1 MFSEDKKYDCVVIGG
16 GPAGMMAAIR
26 AGELGKKVLLLEKN
40 KTLGKKLLLTGDGR
54 CNISHLEKSNKDFS
68 IKFGKK
74 GDFLLSAFSVFGS
87 REAFEFFEK
96 NGLLLNVEK
105 DGRIF
110 PKSNKSNDVLNKLVE
125 LLRKNKVDILY
136 DSEVKDIVVKN
147 DKIGKIILNDG
158 AEFSATNY
166 ILTTGGKSYAFTGS
180 NGSGFVF
187 AERLGHTIVAITPA
201 LSPIKL
207 KDVWVKDLAGISFQ
221 NVDISFFQNGKKFLE
236 RSGDILFT
244 HFGITGPVILNASND
259 LGDYIKK
266 GSISIFL
273 DLFSNMSS
281 ENLKEELL
289 KIIESNKNKLIKNI
303 LSSLFPEKICL
314 VILKLCNIDISK
326 KGADISRSEI
336 LKIVKLIKN
345 VELHFDGL
353 MGLDMAMATG
363 GGVDLREIDSKTMK
377 SKIIDNL
384 FFAGEVIDLVGI
396 SGGYNLQMCWST
408 GYVAGNSVGN
418 LD

>member
-68 IKFGKK
+68 LKFGKK
-74 GDFLLSAFSVFGS
+74 GDFLLSPFSVFGS
-87 REAFEFFEK
+87 KETFEFFEQ
-96 NGLLLNVEK
+96 NGLLLNIEE

-110 PKSNKSNDVLNKLVE
+110 PKSNKSKDVLNKLVE
-125 LLRKNKVDILY
+125 LLGKNKVEMLFDAK
-136 DSEVKDIVVKN
+136 VKDFIVQNKRIEKVVLNTGK
-147 DKIGKIILNDG
+147 KITAK
-158 AEFSATNY
+158 NY

-180 NGSGFVF
+180 DGSGFVF
-187 AERLGHTIVAITPA
+187 AEKMGHNVVCPCSA
-201 LSPIKL
+201 LSPIKV
-207 KDVWVKDLAGISFQ
+207 KNNWVKDLAGISLKE
-221 NVDISFFQNGKKFLE
+221 ISLSFFLNSKKILKGNG
-236 RSGDILFT
+236 SILFT
-244 HFGITGPVILNASND
+244 HTGITGPLVLNISND
-259 LGDYIKK
+259 LGSYINK
-266 GSISIFL
+266 GEIKIFL
-273 DLFSNMSS
+273 DLLPDKRADV
-281 ENLKEELL
+281 LKDDLAV
-289 KIIESNKNKLIKNI
+289 IIGNNKNKSIKNI
-303 LSSLFPEKICL
+303 LSCLFPEKISL
-314 VILKLCNIDISK
+314 LILNLSNVDISK
-326 KGADISRSEI
+326 KGKEISKLEVIEI
-336 LKIVKLIKN
+336 INHIKK
-345 VELHFDGL
+345 VELDFDGL
-353 MGLDMAMATG
+353 MGFDMAMATG

-408 GYVAGNSVGN
+408 GYIAGNSVGN